1 MSGLLERLPTAHLLP
16 IVARTENSALPF
28 KRQLWTKYLIPRG
41 RVKAHD
47 RSSSLDILSRAPES
61 CFARV
66 RTRNQKHLRR
76 AAIALTYSRLT
87 TYGPCKPSYLIGPGD
102 KVITVAPFYP
112 VTPAISRGSNPMSPA
127 GNAHGQPGASPS
139 CCSAAWPLAASA
151 QQRPLPTVVLLNSD
165 ACRFD
170 ENERG
175 RTFVAQHR

>member
-41 RVKAHD
+41 RERPTTD
-47 RSSSLDILSRAPES
+47 RAAWTYCRARLKS

-66 RTRNQKHLRR
+66 RTRNQKQLRR

-139 CCSAAWPLAASA
+139 CCSAAWPLAASV

>member
-1 MSGLLERLPTAHLLP
+1 MD
-16 IVARTENSALPF
+16 
-28 KRQLWTKYLIPRG
+28 KIPHSSWPR
-41 RVKAHD
+41 KAHD

-139 CCSAAWPLAASA
+139 CCSAAWPLAASV

-175 RTFVAQHR
+175 RTFVAKHR

>member
-1 MSGLLERLPTAHLLP
+1 MSGLLECSACRRHTCCPLSPERKIRHFRLKGSFGQNTSFLVAEQRPTTDRA
-16 IVARTENSALPF
+16 A
-28 KRQLWTKYLIPRG
+28 WTYC
-41 RVKAHD
+41 
-47 RSSSLDILSRAPES
+47 RAPES

-66 RTRNQKHLRR
+66 RTRNQKQLRR

-127 GNAHGQPGASPS
+127 GNAHGQPGASPT
-139 CCSAAWPLAASA
+139 CCSAAWP
-151 QQRPLPTVVLLNSD
+151 
-165 ACRFD
+165 FD

>member
-41 RVKAHD
+41 RERPTTD
-47 RSSSLDILSRAPES
+47 RAAWTYCRAPES

-66 RTRNQKHLRR
+66 RTRNQKQLRR

-139 CCSAAWPLAASA
+139 CCSAAWP
-151 QQRPLPTVVLLNSD
+151 
-165 ACRFD
+165 FD